1 MNKDKAKRE
10 TMELNK
16 TEQNASDDATS
27 VAAREKAA
35 AEKAAAK
42 EKAAAEKVAEKAA
55 RKLKKRQESLHL
67 SDSKVRDFVDA
78 NSAGIGF
85 HEAVGN
91 DDGDIVDYRILDIN
105 PAFEAVLAVEAAT
118 VVGGLGSQ
126 IYGKG
131 RAPFLA
137 DIAAA
142 VESGEAASIEG
153 TVKTTRTRLGISIQ
167 PMGNKRFAL
176 TISDVSEDL
185 KARRRRNFLE
195 TRIKTVSAE
204 RNEIMATLN
213 ARIAELEPQVK
224 TLTKNLAAS
233 EKNLAAS
240 EKQLSES
247 NAAIARKETALNQ
260 EQDKRKKL
268 QADLAAASEARDR
281 LKEVLGDLNNAVK
294 DG

>member
-204 RNEIMATLN
+204 RNEIKATLN
-213 ARIAELEPQVK
+213 ARMAELEPQVK

-233 EKNLAAS
+233 EK
-240 EKQLSES
+240 KLSES
-247 NAAIARKETALNQ
+247 NAAMARNETALKT

-268 QADLAAASEARDR
+268 QTDLTAASEARDR